1 MFEIGLEWWRGALQ
15 CLVYGV
21 VIVAICWLLSKIE
34 LKGGGESPTQQE
46 KGKENDTALR
56 SM

>member
-21 VIVAICWLLSKIE
+21 VIVAICWLLTKID
-34 LKGGGESPTQQE
+34 LPDRGESPIGKE
-46 KGKENDTALR
+46 KGKE
-56 SM
+56 

>member
-21 VIVAICWLLSKIE
+21 AIVAICWLLSKIE

-46 KGKENDTALR
+46 KGRTNA
-56 SM
+56 